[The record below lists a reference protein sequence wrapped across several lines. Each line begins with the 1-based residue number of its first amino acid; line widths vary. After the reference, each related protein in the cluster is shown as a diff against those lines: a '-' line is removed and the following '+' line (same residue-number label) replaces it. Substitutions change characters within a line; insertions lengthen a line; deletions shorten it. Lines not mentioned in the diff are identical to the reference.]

1 MYNEIKETSTLLE
14 RLKEYSNKVPLGFI
28 IERLNLLAT
37 SDHYLGSFIKDLSD
51 LVSLKKNF
59 DESYIT
65 KNLIIMM
72 CIYRL
77 KSLSQDSYPCINS
90 DTCFFLCI
98 AAEALEPIIDKSIWE
113 RYESKL
119 IYQNKEVFC
128 EQLANMITSEYPHL
142 NIEINDFDMKITP
155 VNEYQKAA

>member
-28 IERLNLLAT
+28 IETLPLLARLDPYFGNF
-37 SDHYLGSFIKDLSD
+37 SKDLSD

-72 CIYRL
+72 CIFRL
-77 KSLSQDSYPCINS
+77 KHNPQDSYPCLNS
-90 DTCFFLCI
+90 DHRFFLCI
-98 AAEALEPIIDKSIWE
+98 TAEALEPIIDKSIWD

-142 NIEINDFDMKITP
+142 NVEIDDFGMTITH
-155 VNEYQKAA
+155 VNECQAA